1 MLEIGSMTSAKK
13 KIGILISGRGS
24 NMAALIEAARS
35 PDYPVEIA
43 LVISNKASAAGLERA
58 KAAGIETRVI
68 DHKSFT
74 SREAFDDAVHA
85 ALVAAGVELVALA
98 GFMRIQSAGF
108 VDRWLGRQLNIHPSL
123 LPSFKGL
130 HPHKQAL
137 EAGVRVTGATV
148 HFVTHELDGGPIVA
162 QAAVPVLDGDTV
174 QDLEA
179 RILAV
184 EHRLYPLAVR
194 LVVSGGARLN
204 DGRVTLSFDASATH
218 DDVALFSPP
227 V

>member
-1 MLEIGSMTSAKK
+1 MTTVKK
-13 KIGILISGRGS
+13 KLGILISGRGS
-24 NMAALIEAARS
+24 NMAALIDAARD
-35 PDYPVEIA
+35 PDYPAEIA
-43 LVISNKASAAGLERA
+43 VVISNKATAAGLQRA
-58 KAAGIETRVI
+58 EAAGIATRVI
-68 DHKSFT
+68 DHKGFA

-137 EAGVRVTGATV
+137 DAGVRLTGATV

-174 QDLEA
+174 EALET

-194 LVVSGGARLN
+194 LVASGAARLHE
-204 DGRVTLSFDASATH
+204 GRVTLPADIIATKENSA
-218 DDVALFSPP
+218 LYSPAP
-227 V
+227 